1 MTRTADPENDP
12 EKFFAIS
19 WLCEACLAE
28 GNNAEWQVTDGRC
41 PKCGEKRVS
50 RTASVLR
57 SAKTGRISWGG
68 DYWCDSCSDQ
78 LLNGVLFPWDS
89 DIGHAGVE
97 KCDGCG
103 IYQYDDDAAAELAK
117 KLGPNYEVKQYQV
130 FADPTA
136 AGAFRFAVFKKGAD
150 VPLTY
155 EEGEELCRYHY
166 RVDRARR

>member
-1 MTRTADPENDP
+1 VQPFINKRRCPAQDQICKAIPACP
-12 EKFFAIS
+12 HGAIS
-19 WLCEACLAE
+19 YVADETERL
-28 GNNAEWQVTDGRC
+28 
-41 PKCGEKRVS
+41 
-50 RTASVLR
+50 
-57 SAKTGRISWGG
+57 GG
-68 DYWCDSCSDQ
+68 KIVFDY
-78 LLNGVLFPWDS
+78 
-89 DIGHAGVE
+89 E